1 MNYQDTYG
9 KSEGS
14 PGSFNI
20 GPKDKGTKYSKE
32 LRDLK
37 VELQKLERDDGERN
51 QVIALRQKIKNF
63 KQAEKNYNRT
73 RGLKGIGTQAK
84 DIFRR

>member
-20 GPKDKGTKYSKE
+20 GPSDKGTQYSKE

-37 VELQKLERDDGERN
+37 VELKKLERDDGERR
-51 QVIALRQKIKNF
+51 QVIGLRQKIDAYK
-63 KQAEKNYNRT
+63 KAEKQYKRS

-84 DIFRR
+84 SIFRS